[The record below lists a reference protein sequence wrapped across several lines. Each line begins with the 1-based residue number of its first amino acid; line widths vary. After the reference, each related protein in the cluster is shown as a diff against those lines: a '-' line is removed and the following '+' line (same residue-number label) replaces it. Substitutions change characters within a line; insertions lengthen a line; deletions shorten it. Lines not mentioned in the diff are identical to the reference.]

1 MNNGNDLSDR
11 LQTVL
16 RPHLKFLEPGAPIP
30 ADATLGTL
38 GLDSMATINFLLDFE
53 TAFGVQVPDDLLS
66 AEMFET
72 LATLEATVL
81 PLLAPRAD

>member
-1 MNNGNDLSDR
+1 MKNGNDLSDK
-11 LQTVL
+11 LQAVL

-53 TAFGVQVPDDLLS
+53 TTFGVQVPDDLLS

-81 PLLAPRAD
+81 PLLSPRAD